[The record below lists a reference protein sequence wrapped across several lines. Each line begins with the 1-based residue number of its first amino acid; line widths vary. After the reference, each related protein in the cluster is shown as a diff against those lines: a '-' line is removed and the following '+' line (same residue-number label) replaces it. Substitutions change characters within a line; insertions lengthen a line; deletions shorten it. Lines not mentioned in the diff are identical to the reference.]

1 MSARSA
7 DGQAIIVDTH
17 EQAATL
23 ALAPLIVR
31 EPLAALLDAHG
42 IGSGEIE
49 AQLIGQGHSNVTFL
63 VTRGDRRFVLRRPPR
78 PPYQASAHD
87 MMREVQVL
95 HALSATAVPVPR
107 VLLACDDEDVLGVPF
122 YVMDELVGDVIT
134 DSVPAQLDTP
144 DGHTAIAH
152 RMVDVLA
159 DLHAID
165 VTRPE
170 IAAIGRPGD
179 YLGRQLRRFGSIWD
193 ELRTRDIAAI
203 DEVTAWLHANRPE
216 SSDVAVVHGDFRPA
230 NVMWAP
236 TSPARVLGVLDWEM
250 ATTGDP
256 LCDVGWLLSTWPE
269 HGDARGTLLS
279 EAGAIAAGDFPGR
292 AALAERYAERS
303 GRSVADITWYTAFA
317 FWRAA
322 VGLESFYRR
331 ALSGTTTDPFI
342 HALETGVPELAE
354 RALAVVEAG

>member
-7 DGQAIIVDTH
+7 DDQTIVVDTP
-17 EQAATL
+17 EQAAAL
-23 ALAPLIVR
+23 PLAPLIVR
-31 EPLAALLDAHG
+31 EPLAALLDEHG
-42 IGSGEIE
+42 IGFGEID
-49 AQLIGQGHSNVTFL
+49 ARLIGQGHSNVTFL

-95 HALSATAVPVPR
+95 RALSGTAVPVPR
-107 VLLACDDEDVLGVPF
+107 VLLACDDIAVLGVPF
-122 YVMDELVGDVIT
+122 YVMDELAGDVIT
-134 DSVPAQLDTP
+134 DAVPAHLDSSE
-144 DGHTAIAH
+144 GRTAIAH

-159 DLHAID
+159 DLHALD
-165 VTRPE
+165 VTRP
-170 IAAIGRPGD
+170 ALASIGRPGD

-193 ELRTRDIAAI
+193 ELRTREIAAI
-203 DEVTAWLHANRPE
+203 DEVTAWLQDHRP
-216 SSDVAVVHGDFRPA
+216 STSDVALVHGDYRPA

-236 TSPARVLGVLDWEM
+236 TTPARVLGVLDWEM
-250 ATTGDP
+250 ATIGDP

-269 HGDARGTLLS
+269 RGDAHGTLLS
-279 EAGAIAAGDFPGR
+279 EAGAIASGFPDR

-303 GRSVADITWYTAFA
+303 GRSVADITWYTAFS

-331 ALSGTTTDPFI
+331 ALSGTTSDPFI
-342 HALETGVPELAE
+342 HALATGVPELAE
-354 RALAVVEAG
+354 RARVVVTAG